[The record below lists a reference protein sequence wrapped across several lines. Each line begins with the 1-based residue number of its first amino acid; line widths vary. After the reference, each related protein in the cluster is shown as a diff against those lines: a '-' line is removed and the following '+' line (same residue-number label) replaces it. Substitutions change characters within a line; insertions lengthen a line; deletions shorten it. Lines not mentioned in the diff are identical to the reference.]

1 MKQSSFRRNEQSSFW
16 RNKKVL
22 VTGGAG
28 FIGSHVTEKLVKRG
42 AKVTILDHMKEEKL
56 ENIKLVRNR
65 VKLIDGDIDDI
76 KVAKKACL
84 NQDVVINMAAR
95 VGGIEYNYTHQGS
108 ILRENLLIAC
118 NMIEAAR
125 LAKVERFLQ
134 VSSACVYPKDAIIP
148 TPEEEGFRGEPEP
161 TNGGY
166 GWGKRMGELLGKYYS
181 EEYGMRIGIVRPYNA
196 YGPRDRFDPKLSHVI
211 PALIK
216 RVFDGEDP
224 LVVWGSGNQTRAFLY
239 VEDLAEGIILAAE
252 KYCIPDPINLGTD
265 QEVTIKDLI
274 NMIIQIANVKRTIIF
289 DTTKPDGS
297 PRRNSDNKKA
307 KEKIGFKVKITLF
320 DGLKKTIEWYLKYR
334 L

>member
-1 MKQSSFRRNEQSSFW
+1 MKNNFW
-16 RNKKVL
+16 TNRKVL
-22 VTGGAG
+22 ITGGCG
-28 FIGSHVTEKLVKRG
+28 FIGSHVTEKLVEKG
-42 AKVTILDHMKEEKL
+42 AKVTILDHIREEKL

-65 VKLIDGDIDDI
+65 VKLIDGDIDNV
-76 KVAKKACL
+76 KVAKDACL

-125 LAKVERFLQ
+125 LAKVDRFLQ
-134 VSSACVYPKDAIIP
+134 VSSACVYPKDAVIP
-148 TPEEEGFRGEPEP
+148 TPEEEGVRGEPEP

-166 GWGKRMGELLGKYYS
+166 GWGKRMSEQLCKYYV
-181 EEYGMRIGIVRPYNA
+181 EEYGMRIGIVRPYNC

-216 RVFDGEDP
+216 RVFDGENP

-239 VEDLAEGIILAAE
+239 VEDLASGIVLAAE
-252 KYCIPDPINLGTD
+252 KYCVPDPINLGTD
-265 QEVTIKDLI
+265 EEVSIKELI
-274 NMIIQIANVKRTIIF
+274 GMILKITGLQRNIVF

-297 PRRNSDNKKA
+297 PRRNSDNRKA
-307 KEKIGFKVKITLF
+307 KKVIGFRAKTTLF
-320 DGLKKTIEWYLKYR
+320 DGLKKTIEWYLKER